1 MSNWSFINNEFMR
14 EEKAVLHISDLS
26 IQRGY
31 GIFDFFKVL
40 NGIPV
45 FLDEH
50 LERLYSSAKEMRLRI
65 DYSQDELKN
74 IIFELLHKNNSGD
87 TGVRITLTG
96 GYSTD
101 GYLLSKPNLILSLR
115 AFIPQTK
122 EQFEKGIKL
131 ITYEHQRQ
139 LPHVKTIDYLMGIWL
154 QNVIKQNNADDVLY
168 HQNGIVSE
176 CPRSNFFM
184 VTNDNRIITPSKS
197 ILKGVIRSKL
207 IEIAKK
213 DFVIE
218 ERQVS
223 INEINLARE
232 AFVTSTT
239 KTILPV
245 RQINER
251 IFHGKL
257 HVTEQ
262 LYHSLSQLVQ
272 SQVT

>member
-1 MSNWSFINNEFMR
+1 MR